1 MSKELFSKEKIKNLI
16 NEVDKSIEIVNINKF
31 SNDVTIDLLIE
42 NFTHKSKAEARNNI
56 TEVLSKNFDSNLNF
70 KINFKPK
77 VVDKRRFK

>member
-1 MSKELFSKEKIKNLI
+1 MSKELFSKEKIKPY

-56 TEVLSKNFDSNLNF
+56 TEVLSKIL
-70 KINFKPK
+70 IQI
-77 VVDKRRFK
+77 